1 MFCVCQEALDRALED
16 LVRELREGRAGLGV
30 VQRGVRQ
37 AVRLAL
43 SSGIYGNV
51 WRPREQ
57 QVPCEAGVGYGGV
70 GTGGGGVHQQMKPK
84 IGHQEV
90 KSLHLAGDG
99 APMEDFTKKG
109 NLVGVLGFSLGRVTL
124 GLKERQ
130 VEAEL
135 GEPRGSLGE

>member
-1 MFCVCQEALDRALED
+1 M
-16 LVRELREGRAGLGV
+16 
-30 VQRGVRQ
+30 
-37 AVRLAL
+37 
-43 SSGIYGNV
+43 
-51 WRPREQ
+51 
-57 QVPCEAGVGYGGV
+57 PCEAGVGYGGV

-109 NLVGVLGFSLGRVTL
+109 NLVGVLGFSLGRVTM

-135 GEPRGSLGE
+135 GEPRGSLASDDDLVTIVNCDVQIHPGGSWSRICPCLWVPTLASR